1 MLTFLQMLNTIKL
14 YHWKTH
20 SYAQHKATDEL
31 YSKLNENIDT
41 FVEIM
46 LGKHG
51 NRVDLTKYK
60 CNPLFDYNNLK
71 EFRHK
76 INEYKKFL
84 INMTNDINLNLTYNS
99 DLLNVRDEI
108 LGNLNQFEYLLT
120 FN

>member
-1 MLTFLQMLNTIKL
+1 M
-14 YHWKTH
+14 
-20 SYAQHKATDEL
+20 
-31 YSKLNENIDT
+31 
-41 FVEIM
+41 
-46 LGKHG
+46 
-51 NRVDLTKYK
+51 
-60 CNPLFDYNNLK
+60 K